1 MVIANLFDRRTNL
14 HNDMLARFENEFSFL
29 MALEH
34 IVDSQQI
41 RTVTE
46 EGRSLFNIS
55 EDELL
60 GTGEDVRDAFLVNA
74 EELYNRLDPDTQ

>member
-1 MVIANLFDRRTNL
+1 
-14 HNDMLARFENEFSFL
+14 MLARFENEFSFL
-29 MALEH
+29 MALEY